1 MPPQTLNKDR
11 STLDSNGSSPNPG
24 PSTRPNTRR
33 TGPPAI
39 IEEQQDIRDAQDGRK
54 FLEKCSLLCPPGE
67 PPTHQSLAT
76 CLHQISAMAGVPKQ
90 TVNAIRAVA
99 FLLGEIED
107 TQINTSL
114 REALDSQMTEFTSD
128 FKILIEDMKEKI
140 DEHAKIAE
148 AHLVKIAPIAP
159 TAGRPTTTSY
169 ASVLVNPPAHANPK
183 IAAREGIK
191 ARQFLIQ
198 GINESKFSHL
208 NVIQLKDEFNKILTE
223 LGLSTGKI
231 RAAVKSRSGGT
242 VIEADSDET
251 ANWLSNS
258 SNQKKLCEK
267 LDTKAEFKVRSY
279 NVIAFNVPL
288 AINPEEMEHRLE
300 ICEANGIEPS
310 TIQSAK
316 WAKAINKRTTVQ
328 KTAHLLL
335 TFDSAHAAN
344 RAITNGLYV
353 CNRKCQVE
361 RTRREPIRCLKC
373 QGWNHFAKD
382 CLEEKD
388 TCGNCAGSHRT
399 SDCQSS
405 DRACASCKVKDHASW
420 SRACPAFIKRAA
432 EFNARNPDN
441 SLQYFPTADVWT
453 WYTVDKASPATSAA
467 PPTSTPAIPQMFP
480 NRSQPNNKARHN
492 KRRHDTYIP
501 DDTYLPADTYV
512 STDVYIP
519 DNIRRAAFPEPNEPT
534 TWNEDTWSNNPRQH
548 GRTNQP
554 SQRVTS
560 TQSPGQGASD
570 SNSTANPYTSN
581 G

>member
-1 MPPQTLNKDR
+1 M
-11 STLDSNGSSPNPG
+11 
-24 PSTRPNTRR
+24 
-33 TGPPAI
+33 
-39 IEEQQDIRDAQDGRK
+39 IEEQQDIRDALDGRK
-54 FLEKCSLLCPPGE
+54 FLEKSSLLCPPGE
-67 PPTHQSLAT
+67 PPSHQSLAT

-90 TVNAIRAVA
+90 TINAIRAVA

-128 FKILIEDMKEKI
+128 FKILIEDAKEMI
-140 DEHAKIAE
+140 NEHAKATE
-148 AHLVKIAPIAP
+148 AHLVELVSAAPMAR
-159 TAGRPTTTSY
+159 RPTTTTY

-198 GINESKFSHL
+198 GLDESKLSHSD
-208 NVIQLKDEFNKILTE
+208 VIQIKDEFNKLISE
-223 LGLSTGKI
+223 LGLQTGKL
-231 RAAVKSRSGGT
+231 RAAVKSRSGGI

-251 ANWLSNS
+251 ASWLSVG

-267 LDTKAEFKVRSY
+267 LGAKAEFKTRSY
-279 NVIAFNVPL
+279 NIIVFNVPL
-288 AINPEEMEHRLE
+288 AINPEETEHRLE
-300 ICEANGIEPS
+300 ICEANGLEPS

-316 WAKAINKRTTVQ
+316 WAKAINKRTASQ

-344 RAITNGLYV
+344 RAITNGLYI

-382 CLEEKD
+382 CLEEND

-399 SDCQSS
+399 GNCQSG
-405 DRACASCKVKDHASW
+405 DRACVSCKVKDHASW
-420 SRACPAFIKRAA
+420 SRACPAFAKRAA
-432 EFNARNPDN
+432 EYNIRNLDN

-453 WYTVDKASPATSAA
+453 WSTVEKP
-467 PPTSTPAIPQMFP
+467 PPTSLATLPASTPAATQTQ
-480 NRSQPNNKARHN
+480 SNKTQTSNKDRHN

-501 DDTYLPADTYV
+501 DDTYFSADTYIPA
-512 STDVYIP
+512 DIYIP
-519 DNIRRAAFPEPNEPT
+519 DNDLRSIMPVPFESMPWDKYNWPI
-534 TWNEDTWSNNPRQH
+534 NPKPRSI
-548 GRTNQP
+548 GSINPP
-554 SQRVTS
+554 SQRAAS
-560 TQSPGQGASD
+560 TQPPGQVASD
-570 SNSTANPYTSN
+570 NNSTANPSILN